1 MKNFSAT
8 KMFLVYT
15 SLALTV
21 FISCKNDFPIETD
34 FSTDSYPLITQDNKS
49 VKFPEFVKGKLVVV
63 GFIFTNCPDICPLTT
78 NNMRLVQEKLNAE
91 KIENVSFVSISFDP
105 KTDTPYILKKFASL
119 RNLDLN
125 NWSFLTGDKKITDQI
140 IKKAG
145 VFAIPSDTSKTPSG
159 EEIVFFV
166 HTDRISLMD
175 EEGRIRKNY
184 FGSKLDIEEIV
195 EDIKNY

>member
-8 KMFLVYT
+8 KMFLLYT

-21 FISCKNDFPIETD
+21 FISCKNYFPIETD
-34 FSTDSYPLITQDNKS
+34 FSTDSYPLFTQDNKS

-63 GFIFTNCPDICPLTT
+63 EYIFTNCPDICPLTT

-91 KIENVSFVSISFDP
+91 KIKNVSFVSISFDP
-105 KTDTPYILKKFASL
+105 ETDTPDILKKFASL

-125 NWSFLTGDKKITDQI
+125 NWSFLAGDKKITNQL

-145 VFAIPSDTSKTPSG
+145 VFAIPSDTSKTPSA

-166 HTDRISLMD
+166 HTDRILIMD
-175 EEGRIRKNY
+175 EQGNN
-184 FGSKLDIEEIV
+184 SKKFLLCILHLCGLISCST
-195 EDIKNY
+195 

>member
-8 KMFLVYT
+8 KMFLLYT

-21 FISCKNDFPIETD
+21 FISCKNDFPVETD

-105 KTDTPYILKKFASL
+105 ETDTPDILKKFASL

>member
-8 KMFLVYT
+8 KMFLLYT

-21 FISCKNDFPIETD
+21 FISCKNYFPIETD

-91 KIENVSFVSISFDP
+91 KIKNVSFVSISFDP
-105 KTDTPYILKKFASL
+105 ETDTPDILKK
-119 RNLDLN
+119 NLL
-125 NWSFLTGDKKITDQI
+125 L
-140 IKKAG
+140 
-145 VFAIPSDTSKTPSG
+145 
-159 EEIVFFV
+159 
-166 HTDRISLMD
+166 
-175 EEGRIRKNY
+175 
-184 FGSKLDIEEIV
+184 
-195 EDIKNY
+195 